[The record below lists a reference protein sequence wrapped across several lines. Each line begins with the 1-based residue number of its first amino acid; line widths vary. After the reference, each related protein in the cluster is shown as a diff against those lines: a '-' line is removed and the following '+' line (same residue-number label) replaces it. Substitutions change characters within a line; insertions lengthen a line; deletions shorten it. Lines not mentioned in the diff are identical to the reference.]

1 MSATGAKIY
10 NFLLEGGSGAP
21 SVACATFPR
30 NLQHKCSCCVSCCM
44 CVACVLHVKSAQL
57 MDHRDNHYQCMQ
69 ISSRNG
75 TKSSSSKIDVSC
87 ELSKN
92 GK

>member
-1 MSATGAKIY
+1 MSLALHFLGIY
-10 NFLLEGGSGAP
+10 SISAR
-21 SVACATFPR
+21 VACR
-30 NLQHKCSCCVSCCM
+30 
-44 CVACVLHVKSAQL
+44 VACVLHVKSAQL